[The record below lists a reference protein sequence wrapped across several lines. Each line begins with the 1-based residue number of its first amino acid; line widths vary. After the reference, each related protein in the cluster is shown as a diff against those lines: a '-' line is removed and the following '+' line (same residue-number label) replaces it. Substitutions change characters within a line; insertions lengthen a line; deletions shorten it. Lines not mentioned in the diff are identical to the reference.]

1 MKSVIDVCVREWRR
15 VFTDPGALMLLVVAA
30 GLYGVFYPQPYLP
43 EVLVEVPTVVV
54 DHDGTPL
61 SRRLVRMADASQL
74 VQVSARTTNRLEA
87 ADLVRR
93 GEAGAM
99 LEIPRGFER
108 DVLRGQP
115 ATVACFTDAAYF
127 LVYRQAA
134 TGLRAAAGTLSA
146 GIEIQ
151 RLEAAGMTADQAAD
165 ARAPVVIADRPL
177 FNPAEGY
184 ASYIV
189 PGVMVLILQQ
199 TLLIGIGLLAGTA
212 REDGERP
219 ASAGSLAT
227 TAGRVLAY
235 LAIYFVHAFFYFVV
249 VFRLFNLPYRGQLGT
264 TFAFALPFLLAAIC
278 LAFILANLFRQRETA
293 LQVLLFTSLPA
304 VFLSGFAW
312 PTEMLPR
319 WLGTVALLL
328 PSTAGTEGFLRVNQM
343 GATLSQVTTE
353 WRLLWVLAGAYF
365 LLAWWIHAVKATAA
379 STITS
384 GIIPAPM
391 RTDPE
396 APAPGP
402 AST

>member
-1 MKSVIDVCVREWRR
+1 M
-15 VFTDPGALMLLVVAA
+15 
-30 GLYGVFYPQPYLP
+30 
-43 EVLVEVPTVVV
+43 EVPTVVV

-74 VQVSARTTNRLEA
+74 IKVTSRTTNHLEA
-87 ADLVRR
+87 AELVRR
-93 GEAGAM
+93 GEVGAIF
-99 LEIPRGFER
+99 EIPRGFTR
-108 DVLRGQP
+108 DVLRGEP

-134 TGLRAAAGTLSA
+134 TGLLAAVGTLSA

-151 RLEAAGMTADQAAD
+151 RLEAGGMSPDQAAA
-165 ARAPVVIADRPL
+165 ARAPVLAADRPL

-212 REDGERP
+212 REDGEES

-227 TAGRVLAY
+227 TVGRVLAY
-235 LAIYFVHAFFYFVV
+235 FVIYFAHAVFYFVV
-249 VFRLFNLPYRGQLGT
+249 VFRLFDLPYRGEPGA
-264 TFAFALPFLLAAIC
+264 TFAFATPFLLAAIC
-278 LAFILANLFRQRETA
+278 LAFIISNLFRHRETA

-312 PTEMLPR
+312 PTEMVPR
-319 WLGTVALLL
+319 WLSTLALLL

-343 GATLSQVTTE
+343 GASLAQVSHE
-353 WRLLWVLAGAYF
+353 WRILWVLAGAYF
-365 LLAWWIHAVKATAA
+365 LLAWWIHSVKTNKTPPLF
-379 STITS
+379 SS
-384 GIIPAPM
+384 GVPIINPKA
-391 RTDPE
+391 D
-396 APAPGP
+396 
-402 AST
+402 